1 MLYTLFLFAWL
12 LRLWVNLSIFLKVEK
27 STLHFKNISLE
38 FGQDCSSY
46 TGGFEVNRDCSGDTI
61 HVHLEAGHDLSFN
74 YSFSF
79 SGFFTLLNV
88 RLEKVTVEDAIWRLV
103 TTQLLHISYTT
114 PVHLYK

>member
-1 MLYTLFLFAWL
+1 MGQSVY
-12 LRLWVNLSIFLKVEK
+12 FLKLKK
-27 STLHFKNISLE
+27 SALHFKNTSVE

-88 RLEKVTVEDAIWRLV
+88 QLEKVTVEDAIWRLV
-103 TTQLLHISYTT
+103 TYTT
-114 PVHLYK
+114 PTSISLSSPRSIEAAAKGWWR